1 MNMPKTI
8 TRIVLDEP
16 KFHDSRDKALEDY
29 ITLKRM
35 IKDLER
41 EAEELKPI
49 VEDYIDES
57 GRNQLSFQN
66 KGTFFLSERTSWEY
80 SQKLQKEIKLLKEK
94 QLIEQILKVAVPKAI
109 TRVLTW
115 RPSYE

>member
-1 MNMPKTI
+1 MPKTL

-16 KFHDSRDKALEDY
+16 KFSDTRDKALDDY
-29 ITLKRM
+29 ITLKKM
-35 IKDLER
+35 IKDLES
-41 EAEELKPI
+41 ELAELKPI

-57 GRNQLSFQN
+57 GRNTLIFRN

-80 SQKLQKEIKLLKEK
+80 SAKLQKEIKLLKQK
-94 QLIEQILKVAVPKAI
+94 MTVEQILKVAVPKAI

-115 RPSYE
+115 RPQYE